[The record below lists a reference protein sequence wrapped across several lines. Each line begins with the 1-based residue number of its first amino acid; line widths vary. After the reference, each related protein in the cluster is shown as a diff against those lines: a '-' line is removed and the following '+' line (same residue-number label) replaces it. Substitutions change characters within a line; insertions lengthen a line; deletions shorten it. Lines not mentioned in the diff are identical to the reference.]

1 MKKYPYLLIV
11 RKVIFCAC
19 TDLLPKL
26 RQARPDETDHF
37 ETVTVAPIKG
47 AGPELV
53 EYSLK
58 KRWPENDKDRKRQY
72 LGRVLQ
78 LKNGVS
84 IVFHKKSS
92 WRIEF
97 RDAEGNIID
106 RCKRNDKPE
115 AIRQKIKDYLEDAYP
130 HYKEFYLSERLVE
143 MLIKPFR
150 DIWMDFVDISK
161 KALSPLSEES
171 ESPQL
176 FWDMGD
182 QVFFFEGDLELF
194 TAKESGLCWFTRT
207 KYSLDFEYFQ
217 DKGRGD
223 WLWLHNN
230 FKGKGLHIRPL
241 RAADEISDVLSK
253 CGVFEILYKGRESD
267 GV

>member
-1 MKKYPYLLIV
+1 
-11 RKVIFCAC
+11 
-19 TDLLPKL
+19 
-26 RQARPDETDHF
+26 
-37 ETVTVAPIKG
+37 
-47 AGPELV
+47 
-53 EYSLK
+53 
-58 KRWPENDKDRKRQY
+58 
-72 LGRVLQ
+72 
-78 LKNGVS
+78 
-84 IVFHKKSS
+84 
-92 WRIEF
+92 
-97 RDAEGNIID
+97 
-106 RCKRNDKPE
+106 
-115 AIRQKIKDYLEDAYP
+115 
-130 HYKEFYLSERLVE
+130 
-143 MLIKPFR
+143 
-150 DIWMDFVDISK
+150 MDFVDISK
-161 KALSPLSEES
+161 KALSPLCEES

-207 KYSLDFEYFQ
+207 KYSLDFEYFL